1 MTDLSMEWILQETCS
16 AGLSLRA
23 LLYFFIIVIYFKINF
38 LRFIYGLFSL
48 YLDRTVKYFGQEV
61 RRSEEVGRGS
71 GNDSRPESN
80 LCPRGHCSP

>member
-1 MTDLSMEWILQETCS
+1 MATLKK
-16 AGLSLRA
+16 R
-23 LLYFFIIVIYFKINF
+23 N
-38 LRFIYGLFSL
+38 LRFNYGVFSR

-80 LCPRGHCSP
+80 FCPRRHFSP